1 MKEPTL
7 KDLRFAK
14 RLKRL
19 RKKADITQ
27 EQLAYKTKLST
38 TFIGLMEIGRRRPSI
53 ETLRRISSAMNVKMR
68 DLLID

>member
-1 MKEPTL
+1 MDKPTI
-7 KDLRFAK
+7 KDMRFAK

-27 EQLAYKTKLST
+27 EELAYKTKLST

-53 ETLRRISSAMNVKMR
+53 ETLRRISAAMNIKVR